1 MQIAKAIIGGVL
13 LFLGQELDF
22 IFAAAMAVLIG
33 FRLTPNLPPQW
44 PAYYTYIFIGILGAI
59 AAAVPIINKRVGYV
73 FSGFLAG
80 GYILVE
86 YYEPGMLTLPLLTFL
101 VGAVV
106 GALFVGLLT
115 RWALI
120 ILSALVGTYYVVNF
134 FALAPTPKILVSA
147 GLFIIGAL
155 AQVVIMRMTKE
166 D

>member
-1 MQIAKAIIGGVL
+1 MQIVKAVIGGVL

-22 IFAAAMAVLIG
+22 VFAAAMAVLIG
-33 FRLTPNLPPQW
+33 FRLTPNLPSQW
-44 PAYYTYIFIGILGAI
+44 PAYYSYIFIGILAVI

-80 GYILVE
+80 GYMLVE
-86 YYEPGMLTLPLLTFL
+86 YYEPGVLTLPWVTF
-101 VGAVV
+101 VIGGIV

-115 RWALI
+115 QWALI
-120 ILSALVGTYYVVNF
+120 VVSALIGTYYVVNF